1 MSELLPRKPPVER
14 PESDPR
20 VVGLDDQEAGDVF
33 AALSAEIAKSALE
46 ALYEGPMTQSELADR
61 LDTSIQNVDYHLGKL
76 VATGLVEV
84 ADQWYSEKGKAMDV
98 YVPSDETL
106 VLVAG
111 SRDQVE
117 ETHHAFDSQTAERPT
132 LGD

>member
-1 MSELLPRKPPVER
+1 MSELLPRKPPVEH
-14 PESDPR
+14 PDTDPR
-20 VVGLDDQEAGDVF
+20 VVGLDDQEATDVF
-33 AALSAEIAKSALE
+33 AALSAEIAHSALE

-61 LDTSIQNVDYHLGKL
+61 LDTSIQNVDYHLEKL

-84 ADQWYSEKGKAMDV
+84 ADQWYSEKGRAMDV
-98 YVPSDETL
+98 YVPSGEPL

-111 SRDQVE
+111 SRDQIDN
-117 ETHHAFDSQTAERPT
+117 THHAFDSQPAERPT